1 MRKKGSREDKKAQ
14 WRIRVQFKGF
24 QTARR
29 SRASDRDTDIQ
40 GSQDEIKSRAYEEEG
55 VVC

>member
-1 MRKKGSREDKKAQ
+1 MRKKGSKQDKKAQ
-14 WRIRVQFKGF
+14 SRIRVQFKGF

-29 SRASDRDTDIQ
+29 GRASDRDTDIQ
-40 GSQDEIKSRAYEEEG
+40 GRQDENKSRAYEEEG